1 MKQYIRGNPNILEFK
16 RLGRVGASGILY
28 GIDVYQDNVEK
39 AANSIGVGGY
49 VVLKVCSTGTT

>member
-1 MKQYIRGNPNILEFK
+1 MKQYIRGKPNILEFK

-28 GIDVYQDNVEK
+28 GIDVYQDNAEN
-39 AANSIGVGGY
+39 ANSIGVGGY